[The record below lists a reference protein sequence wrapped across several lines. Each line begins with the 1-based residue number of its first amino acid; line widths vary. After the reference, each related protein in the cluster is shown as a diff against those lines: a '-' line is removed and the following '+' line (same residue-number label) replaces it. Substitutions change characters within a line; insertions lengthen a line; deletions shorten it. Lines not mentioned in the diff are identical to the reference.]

1 MKNKSTILIL
11 GATGMLGHALYNFL
25 SKESNLRVFGTIRNE
40 DSLILFS
47 KAQAKNIITGVDAQN
62 FDTVFA
68 ALTKIKPQIVINC
81 IGIIKHISL
90 ADEVLKT
97 VPINTL
103 FPHHLAIATKK
114 MNARLILVSTDC
126 VFSGEKGNYAES
138 DPADCK
144 TVYGISK
151 YLGEISNQKNILT
164 IRTSIIGH
172 ELRGGHSLVNW
183 FLNQKDVATGYDNA
197 IYSGL
202 PTIELAHIIRDLII
216 PNNTLWGLYHIAS
229 KPISKFDLLALI
241 AQIYGKKIKLKKSIA
256 PNINRSLNCNK
267 FKKVTGYKPKTW
279 KRLITEMHSNF
290 QANYLS

>member
-11 GATGMLGHALYNFL
+11 GASGMLGHALYNFL

-40 DSLILFS
+40 
-47 KAQAKNIITGVDAQN
+47 
-62 FDTVFA
+62 
-68 ALTKIKPQIVINC
+68 
-81 IGIIKHISL
+81 
-90 ADEVLKT
+90 
-97 VPINTL
+97 
-103 FPHHLAIATKK
+103 
-114 MNARLILVSTDC
+114 DC

-151 YLGEISNQKNILT
+151 YLGEISNQKNVLT

-183 FLNQKDVATGYDNA
+183 FLNQKDVATGYANA

-216 PNNTLWGLYHIAS
+216 SNKTLWGLYHIAS
-229 KPISKFDLLALI
+229 SPISKFDLLALI
-241 AQIYGKKIKLKKSIA
+241 AQIYGKKIKLK
-256 PNINRSLNCNK
+256 NVRSQLLLLLLLFNSCS
-267 FKKVTGYKPKTW
+267 
-279 KRLITEMHSNF
+279 RLFILRFT
-290 QANYLS
+290 